1 MSTDS
6 TDFTGPFK
14 LIARQGLAI
23 ELPGQP
29 LSVLAPTPQGLD
41 TGEFA
46 LAVDT
51 GDVFIGSSPN
61 YEIFDNARLA
71 VYPYAN
77 IHVLTESSS
86 SVDFIKT
93 VIGQTQTQYSSI
105 VLSANTNAAIGTTDL
120 VWNTAQ
126 TNVAEVKYMLCFEN
140 VPTAVRKG
148 TVSIA
153 MNQAEASTSDVRA
166 DVGFDY
172 FSYSDPNAYENFT
185 VFEFAVSVSNGIAT
199 MTYANNSSFNVKLYY
214 SVVSFNAQF

>member
-29 LSVLAPTPQGLD
+29 LSELAPTPLGLD
-41 TGEFA
+41 SGEFA
-46 LAVDT
+46 LTVDT
-51 GDVFIGSSPN
+51 GDVYIGSSPN
-61 YEIFDNARLA
+61 YQIFSNDRLA

-77 IHVLTESSS
+77 IHVLTESES
-86 SVDFIKT
+86 SVEFIKT
-93 VIGQTQTQYSSI
+93 VVSQAQTQYSTI
-105 VLSANTNAAIGTTDL
+105 VLSANTTAPVGTTDL

-126 TNVAEVKYMLCFEN
+126 TNVAEVRYMLCFEN

-153 MNQAEASTSDVRA
+153 MSQSAASTSDDRA

-172 FSYSDPNAYENFT
+172 FNYSDPIAYENFT
-185 VFEFAVSVSNGIAT
+185 AFEFAVSVTNGIAT
-199 MTYANNSSFNVKLYY
+199 MTYANNSSFNAKLYY
-214 SVVSFNAQF
+214 SVVSYNAQF

>member
-6 TDFTGPFK
+6 IDFTGPFK

-29 LSVLAPTPQGLD
+29 LSSLAPTPVGLD
-41 TGEFA
+41 AGE
-46 LAVDT
+46 LGLTVDT
-51 GDVFIGSSPN
+51 GDLFIGLDPN
-61 YEIFDNARLA
+61 YQIFGAARLA

-77 IHVLTESSS
+77 IRVLTESAS
-86 SVDFIKT
+86 SVEFIQNI
-93 VIGQTQTQYSSI
+93 IGQTQTQFSTI
-105 VLSANTNAAIGTTDL
+105 IASANTNAPVGTTDL

-126 TNVAEVKYMLCFEN
+126 TNVAEIRYMLCFEN

-148 TVSIA
+148 TISIA
-153 MNQAEASTSDVRA
+153 MNQSAASITDDRV
-166 DVGFDY
+166 DVGFEF
-172 FSYSDPNAYENFT
+172 FSYTDPIAYENDT
-185 VFEFAVSVSNGIAT
+185 VFEFAVSTSAGVAT